1 MIHILLA
8 AYNEEKGLGPVLND
22 IARCLADGD
31 FTVWVVDDGST
42 DATASVVADW
52 RRKIPLESLR
62 HPANR
67 GLGASL
73 QTGFMALSSRLSKN
87 DTVVTLDADN
97 THPPALI
104 PRLVQPL
111 DDDRA
116 DVVIA
121 SRFVPGARVVG
132 VPWFRRLLSLLA
144 SWLFRWALP
153 IPGVRDYTCGFRAV
167 RGELIL
173 KSIERWGRLIE
184 DNGFTSTAEL
194 LVKWR
199 FFNPRVLEIPLVLR
213 YDRKIGPTKMVVLK
227 TVIRTMRLILV
238 MGQANQK
245 TG

>member
-1 MIHILLA
+1 M
-8 AYNEEKGLGPVLND
+8 EPGCGLGWHWAPVRED
-22 IARCLADGD
+22 E
-31 FTVWVVDDGST
+31 W
-42 DATASVVADW
+42 
-52 RRKIPLESLR
+52 
-62 HPANR
+62 
-67 GLGASL
+67 
-73 QTGFMALSSRLSKN
+73 
-87 DTVVTLDADN
+87 
-97 THPPALI
+97 
-104 PRLVQPL
+104 
-111 DDDRA
+111 
-116 DVVIA
+116 
-121 SRFVPGARVVG
+121 ARVVG

-144 SWLFRWALP
+144 SWLFRWALL